1 MKNIINDR
9 LEIMEGMNVID
20 NQYLLFFLEFI
31 VVLFYFKIMKE
42 NIIM

>member
-1 MKNIINDR
+1 MENIINDR

-20 NQYLLFFLEFI
+20 NQYLLFFFEFI